1 MLRTE
6 LPRVYPGMRLTE
18 VNLQSEFIRN
28 KLTRERLLAL
38 LSGFFAI
45 VAMTLAAIGLYGV
58 LNYAVVQRTRE
69 IGIRVALGAGQ
80 GQTVALVLR
89 NIIWIVAI
97 GLAGGVALGLGLG
110 QFLTTLLF
118 EIRPSDFWGIALPLI
133 CLITASVLASVPPA
147 IRAARVDP
155 SVALRWE

>member
-1 MLRTE
+1 
-6 LPRVYPGMRLTE
+6 
-18 VNLQSEFIRN
+18 
-28 KLTRERLLAL
+28 LAL

-45 VAMTLAAIGLYGV
+45 IAMTLAAIGLYGV

-80 GQTVALVLR
+80 GQTITLVLR

-97 GLAGGVALGLGLG
+97 GLSGGVALGLG

-118 EIRPSDFWGIALPLI
+118 EIKPSDFWGIALPLM
-133 CLITASVLASVPPA
+133 CLIAVPVLASVPPA
-147 IRAARVDP
+147 IRAARVE
-155 SVALRWE
+155 SLRSAALGVGPDGVSAKTRRETHRAPHGAASIKRLPNKES